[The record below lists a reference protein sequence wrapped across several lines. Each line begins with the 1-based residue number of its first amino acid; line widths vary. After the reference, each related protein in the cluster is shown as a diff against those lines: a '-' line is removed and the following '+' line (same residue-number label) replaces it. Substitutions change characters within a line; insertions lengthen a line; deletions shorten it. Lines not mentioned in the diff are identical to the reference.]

1 MRIKFYCI
9 YHNTLCQYPIYAFN
23 RMGQEGK
30 YTLRQSCCKPTL
42 EELKELLLL
51 IMRQN
56 MSNYLH
62 NNNQTLENSIDANV
76 VNLVENMHT
85 GEGEKISTC
94 QFRVFRHIF

>member
-1 MRIKFYCI
+1 
-9 YHNTLCQYPIYAFN
+9 
-23 RMGQEGK
+23 MGQEGK

-76 VNLVENMHT
+76 VNLMENMHT